1 MVSFTQPQFIP
12 EEPLTIQGNETTY
25 GLLYNL
31 FGDKE
36 LGLGIVP
43 QSVYDIQS
51 AFYPTVFGKYG
62 VPLDTRHSY
71 TKSKLAD
78 TFHVETRC

>member
-1 MVSFTQPQFIP
+1 MVSFTQPEFIL
-12 EEPLTIQGNETTY
+12 EETLIIQGNETTY

-51 AFYPTVFGKYG
+51 TFYPTVFGKYG
-62 VPLDTRHSY
+62 VPLDTRHTY
-71 TKSKLAD
+71 TKSMLAD
-78 TFHVETRC
+78 TFLAETRC